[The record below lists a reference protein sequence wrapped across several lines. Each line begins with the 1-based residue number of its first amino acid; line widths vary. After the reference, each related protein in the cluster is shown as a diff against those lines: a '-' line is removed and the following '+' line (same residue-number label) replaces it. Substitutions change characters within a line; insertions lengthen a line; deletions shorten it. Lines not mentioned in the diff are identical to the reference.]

1 MKTYISVNIVSQ
13 ALILMSA
20 IKKHACNFLREV
32 VQLKLPYGIN
42 SGAAITF
49 SQQCGWIIADND
61 SISFT
66 DHGESIVS
74 SFDGLMIDSS
84 LWRVIL
90 TGYIEKSEPV
100 WAKRIPYG
108 RKEAYLIMTAE
119 EQRCFDEA
127 GLMESTDADVVE
139 WWDFLAERE
148 RSKKDTSLLDAG
160 REGERLT
167 MRYEQQRTKVSPD
180 WISIESNLAGY
191 DILSRRTSDSDE
203 NILIEVKSSR
213 KSMENAYC
221 IITRHEWET
230 AQRKN
235 NANRYF
241 FYLWKLSNDETSLA
255 IVDAVRMQAYIPVDS
270 GSGKWEEVSIPYTA
284 FEDLFAVVETDN
296 R

>member
-13 ALILMSA
+13 TLILMSA
-20 IKKHACNFLREV
+20 IKKHTCNSMREV
-32 VQLKLPYGIN
+32 AQLKLPYGIN
-42 SGAAITF
+42 CDAAITF
-49 SQQCGWIIADND
+49 SQQCGWIITDND
-61 SISFT
+61 SVSFT
-66 DHGESIVS
+66 DYGESIIG
-74 SFDGLMIDSS
+74 SFNGLVIDSS

-90 TGYIEKSEPV
+90 TGYISNSEPA

-148 RSKKDTSLLDAG
+148 RTKKDTSLLDVG
-160 REGERLT
+160 REGERFT
-167 MRYEQQRTKVSPD
+167 MLYEQQRTNVSPE

-213 KSMENAYC
+213 KSMENAFC
-221 IITRHEWET
+221 IVTRHEWET

-235 NANRYF
+235 NVDRYF
-241 FYLWKLSNDETSLA
+241 FYLWKLSRGEISLA
-255 IVDAVRMQAYIPVDS
+255 IVDVVRMQAYIPFDS
-270 GSGKWEEVSIPYTA
+270 GSGKWKEVSIPYTA
-284 FEDLFAVVETDN
+284 FGDLFVVVAIDN
-296 R
+296 Q

>member
-20 IKKHACNFLREV
+20 IKKHDCDSIREV

-42 SGAAITF
+42 CDAAIIF
-49 SQQCGWIIADND
+49 SQQCGWIITDND
-61 SISFT
+61 SIRFT
-66 DHGESIVS
+66 QYGESIIA
-74 SFDGLMIDSS
+74 SFNGLMIGSS

-108 RKEAYLIMTAE
+108 RKEAYLIMNAE

-139 WWDFLAERE
+139 WWDSLAERE
-148 RSKKDTSLLDAG
+148 RSKEDTSLIDVG
-160 REGERLT
+160 REGERYT
-167 MRYEQQRTKVSPD
+167 MLYEQQRTNGSPE

-221 IITRHEWET
+221 IVTRHEWET

-235 NANRYF
+235 NVDRYL
-241 FYLWKLSNDETSLA
+241 FYLWQLSKGATSLA
-255 IVDAVRMQAYIPVDS
+255 IIDVVRMQAYIPIDS
-270 GSGKWEEVSIPYTA
+270 GSGKWEEVRIPFAA
-284 FEDLFAVVETDN
+284 FEDLFTVVVIDN
-296 R
+296 H